1 MKKANLRLALSS
13 LTFIGILKL
22 LRNVILRLTGNA
34 HFSTPLVP
42 LSGMTVLADDL
53 ELAILEATQGSL
65 TSRIKRDKLIASA
78 KSMLT
83 SQANYVRAVSNGDI
97 EMLESSGFELA
108 KMPERAGVPLAPDS
122 ITIRATNIAT
132 EVEMRWPKREG
143 ALGYRV
149 FKTDQAPTD
158 GTVWDYVDFTSRV
171 SFKMRGLESFKPYW
185 FSITS
190 IGAAGESDLSKAS
203 MGRAA

>member
-1 MKKANLRLALSS
+1 MKKANIRLALST

-22 LRNVILRLTGNA
+22 LRNVILRLTGNT
-34 HFSTPLVP
+34 HFATPLVP
-42 LSGMTVLADDL
+42 LPEMTILADDL
-53 ELAILEATQGSL
+53 DLAILEATNGSL
-65 TSRIKRDKLIASA
+65 ASRIHRDKLLLSA
-78 KSMLT
+78 KTMLT
-83 SQANYVRAVSNGDI
+83 SQANYIRAVSNGDV

-108 KMPERAGVPLAPDS
+108 KVPERTGVPLAPDT
-122 ITIRATNIAT
+122 ITVRATNIAT

-149 FKTDQAPTD
+149 FKTDQPPTD
-158 GTVWDYVDFTSRV
+158 TTVWDYVDFTSRV

-185 FSITS
+185 FSVTS
-190 IGAAGESDLSKAS
+190 IGAAGESDLSKAT